1 MNVSAPIAGI
11 GHNQPPEP
19 MTAFEAVKINITD
32 LYEEARQWL
41 DGTPVETQEQADAI
55 NTLKATIRDA
65 IKAAE
70 EQRVKEK
77 APLDEQIAEIQ
88 ARYNELI
95 GSNKSVTGLAIKAE
109 QACNAALKPYLLKL
123 AEQQA
128 EATRIAQ
135 EAAAK
140 AQAEAA
146 EAVRQRDAANLESRE
161 AAEAK
166 IRAAQMAEEAA
177 KRAEKAKAHAKGDGR
192 ATGLRTVY
200 RAEMTDFKAAA
211 AWTWKERNE
220 ELRAWVQEQADK
232 AVRDQKLR
240 SIPGF
245 NIIEEKVL

>member
-1 MNVSAPIAGI
+1 MNVVAQIPGI
-11 GHNQPPEP
+11 GHNGGPP

-32 LYEEARQWL
+32 LYEEAKQWL
-41 DGTPVETQEQADAI
+41 DGSPVETQEQADAI
-55 NTLKATIRDA
+55 NTLKATIKDA

-77 APLDEQIAEIQ
+77 APLDDQIAEIQ
-88 ARYNELI
+88 SRYNELI
-95 GSNKSVTGLAIKAE
+95 GNNKSVTGLAIKAE

-128 EATRIAQ
+128 EQARIARE
-135 EAAAK
+135 EAERK
-140 AQAEAA
+140 QREAL
-146 EAVRQRDAANLESRE
+146 EAVRQRDAANLQSRDE
-161 AAEAK
+161 AEAK
-166 IRAAQMAEEAA
+166 IQAAKEAEEAA
-177 KRAEKAKAHAKGDGR
+177 KRAEKVKAHAKGDGR

-200 RAEMTDFKAAA
+200 RAEMVDFKTAA

-220 ELRAWVQEQADK
+220 ELRVWVQEQADK

-240 SIPGF
+240 AIPGF